1 VKTVAVAGAGGAL
14 GPHVVR
20 AFREAGWRVAAAERD
35 ESRLA
40 GCSEADDKYAVD
52 LLDAEGARGWAGHV
66 GEVDAVAHLVGGWRG
81 GQKIDE
87 APPED
92 YEWLHDLLVRTVH
105 NVTRAFL
112 PALRASGGR
121 FALVSSAQA
130 QDPAA
135 GNAAYAA
142 AKASAETWTL
152 ALGADLAEHGGTANI
167 LVVNAIVTPEMRA
180 AEPDKAF
187 KTFTDAEEIAAG
199 LVYLFSD
206 GARKMNRQRLSLHP

>member
-1 VKTVAVAGAGGAL
+1 MKTVAVAGAGGAL

-20 AFREAGWRVAAAERD
+20 AFRDAGWRVSAAERD

-40 GCSEADDKYAVD
+40 AVEAEHTYALD
-52 LLDAEGARGWAGHV
+52 LLDADAARAWAADL

-92 YEWLHDLLVRTVH
+92 YEWLHDLLVRTVQ
-105 NVTRAFL
+105 NVSRAFL

-121 FALVSSAQA
+121 FALVSSSQA
-130 QDPAA
+130 QDPDA
-135 GNAAYAA
+135 GNAGYAA
-142 AKASAETWTL
+142 AKAAAETWTL

-187 KTFTDAEEIAAG
+187 KTFTDTEDIAAG

-206 GARKMNRQRLSLHP
+206 AARKMNRKRLSLYP